1 MSAFDVQVKKVQD
14 TWSTKVPWQSG
25 TDGQLLQEFYEVYQK
40 WGMMTLIPAFSAA
53 SHIFGQDVHK
63 AALVDTALEEVAALR
78 KAVKEA
84 ESKAEETKQT
94 PGGPGQ
100 DITKEMVLEKVKENQ
115 TLRLQ
120 QAQAVVQG
128 MEAEIALPRQGQAI
142 QDFDA
147 ALIKARE
154 DRLLCSHALT
164 VGWAGYAEKELQEA
178 MHALTT
184 ANTQSLAY
192 LDKLLAP
199 QQKQG
204 NQGTPMTQ
212 AEALRLLKI
221 AWNQLVRAVIL
232 QNGQKGVGLVKYAD
246 TDKTPRGKQALTTLA
261 HDEMSETINMK
272 CMQGESIEE
281 YTCRLQHRERYVRWA
296 ISTLLQAGEEAQVLQ
311 LADTQFFKLLKVALP
326 QSMLFMGH
334 ASFGQGFSALAAGIL
349 EATAGTPQV
358 STPKKVGFAAPA
370 LGGRLS
376 RQPGNVI
383 NDETRVEEHNKKVTT
398 TYRPKP
404 RQQEEDEQPSSE
416 DEMEAKVRKLMA
428 EVQQLREK
436 KSPTKNQKSA
446 DRDGSDAASDGQ
458 QQDFERGA
466 QTDVLISLLKDIQGK
481 ISDKK
486 VPAKGT
492 SMECYA
498 FSKTGACKFGDKCK
512 YEHSGGTSAPP
523 PYPSSPP
530 KRQRQD
536 SPAPKTRDCFGFL
549 EGYCRKGDQCTY
561 AHNKNSSSS
570 NNNSNNNRPQRPMST
585 PVLRECAVAKRT
597 GVCGD
602 RQCQDFHGKFDERH
616 KSMCRNIQ
624 EGRTCHHQWTPAGCN
639 YNHIPESKQTRR
651 PEHRHEKNG
660 RGSGRADRYRG

>member
-14 TWSTKVPWQSG
+14 TWSTRVPWQSG

-63 AALVDTALEEVAALR
+63 AALVDTALQEVSALR

-84 ESKAEETKQT
+84 EIKAEETKQT
-94 PGGPGQ
+94 PPGQ
-100 DITKEMVLEKVKENQ
+100 DITKEMVLDKVKENQ

-120 QAQAVVQG
+120 QAQAVVQS
-128 MEAEIALPRQGQAI
+128 MEAEIALVRQGQAAI
-142 QDFDA
+142 EFDD

-154 DRLLCSHALT
+154 ARLLCSQALT
-164 VGWAGYAEKELQEA
+164 TGVVGYAEKEIQEA

-184 ANTQSLAY
+184 ATNTQSLAF

-199 QQKQG
+199 QQKQIG
-204 NQGTPMTQ
+204 QGTPMTQ

-232 QNGQKGVGLVKYAD
+232 QNGQKGVGVVKYPD
-246 TDKTPRGKQALTTLA
+246 TEKTPRGKQALTTLA

-272 CMQGESIEE
+272 CMQGESIED

-296 ISTLLQAGEEAQVLQ
+296 ISTLLQAPEDTPVLQ
-311 LADTQFFKLLKVALP
+311 LADTQFFKLLKTALP
-326 QSMLFMGH
+326 QAMLFMGH
-334 ASFGQGFSALAAGIL
+334 ANFGQGFSVLAAGIL
-349 EATAGTPQV
+349 EATAGTPQTN
-358 STPKKVGFAAPA
+358 TPKKVGFAAPA

-404 RQQEEDEQPSSE
+404 PSQQDEEEQPSSE

-428 EVQQLREK
+428 EVQQRREK
-436 KSPTKNQKSA
+436 KSPTKIPKPA
-446 DRDGSDAASDGQ
+446 DRDDSDAASDGQ
-458 QQDFERGA
+458 QQDFDRGT
-466 QTDVLISLLKDIQGK
+466 QTNVLISLLKDMQGK
-481 ISDKK
+481 ISDNR

-492 SMECYA
+492 SRECFA
-498 FSKTGACKFGDKCK
+498 FTKTGACKFADKCK
-512 YEHSGGTSAPP
+512 FEHSGGTSNPP
-523 PYPSSPP
+523 SYPSSPP
-530 KRQRQD
+530 KRPRQD
-536 SPAPKTRDCFGFL
+536 SPAPRSSRDCFSFL
-549 EGYCRKGDQCTY
+549 EGYCRKGDQCTF
-561 AHNKNSSSS
+561 AHNKSINMLATGS
-570 NNNSNNNRPQRPMST
+570 NNRPQRPMQAQT
-585 PVLRECAVAKRT
+585 PRDCASMKRG

-602 RQCQDFHGKFDERH
+602 RHCQDYHGKFDERS
-616 KSMCRNIQ
+616 KLVCKNFQ
-624 EGRTCHHQWTPAGCN
+624 EGRPCHHLWTQAGCG
-639 YNHIPESKQTRR
+639 YSHIPDSKQTRR